1 MHSQN
6 TANHTINQLISHGN
20 SPTPLAFTPTSV
32 LRKMTADKDTQSP
45 STYCQN
51 PQYHVHQQNAK
62 QVGTRENVLEPQ
74 LTATM
79 AVQPRMILGGG
90 NFAIGQNNQ
99 HLSPNMSQSR
109 NQQVLKWTSG
119 NMQMVHGKT
128 FGKLH
133 KKVLAIIKVHLLVK
147 ALFFFFCYKFFL
159 LVLINL
165 M

>member
-147 ALFFFFCYKFFL
+147 ALFFFFAISFFYSFS
-159 LVLINL
+159 
-165 M
+165 